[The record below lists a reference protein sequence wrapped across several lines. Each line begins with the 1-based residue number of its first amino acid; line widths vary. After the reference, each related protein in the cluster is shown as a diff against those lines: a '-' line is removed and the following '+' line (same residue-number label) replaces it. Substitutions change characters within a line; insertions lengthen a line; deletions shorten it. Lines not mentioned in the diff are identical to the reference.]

1 VARVIEDPSLDLL
14 NLYGLIPRVPILVM
28 NVEHNRGDGV
38 IKNSEQQGKGDE
50 RVWENIL
57 PDEIMKKMEDEGIS
71 KMEGY
76 F

>member
-1 VARVIEDPSLDLL
+1 L
-14 NLYGLIPRVPILVM
+14 NLSSLYGLVPRVPILIM
-28 NVEHNRGDGV
+28 NVEHNSSREDEV

-57 PDEIMKKMEDEGIS
+57 PDEIMKEMEDEGIS

>member
-1 VARVIEDPSLDLL
+1 
-14 NLYGLIPRVPILVM
+14 M

-57 PDEIMKKMEDEGIS
+57 PDEIMKKWRMKVFLKRKGIS
-71 KMEGY
+71 KTEVM
-76 F
+76 

>member
-1 VARVIEDPSLDLL
+1 
-14 NLYGLIPRVPILVM
+14 M
-28 NVEHNRGDGV
+28 NVEHNSSREDEV

-57 PDEIMKKMEDEGIS
+57 PDEIMKEMEDEGIS